1 MSPPPGIPTSR
12 AYWELQADK
21 LMNRIFDPPPIIEL
35 GSVGEAAEARQ
46 AHGMVEA
53 APAAAMPGRW
63 LRARRAQ
70 PGSGGPAPAS
80 NAAPASSPGSS
91 ARQQPLLLALLAGAG
106 LVTTSCGV
114 LALSQWN
121 RLQAG
126 LQQERNLLLLERL
139 RNFGPASQA
148 AATPPPPTL
157 APPPGSTDP
166 SQDARTHLQTPSAR
180 AQVGQAPLR
189 LGEVE
194 LGQLERGHAG
204 SHQEERDPPPPPP
217 QEPWIDQLGS
227 LPSPQRQ
234 APLLRVPL
242 SPKLAQA
249 RAEAPPSA
257 GSPAAGPLPLLVGV
271 VGAPGKAG
279 SAIFQLGGSTSSVGV
294 GEAIGASGW
303 RLRATDGDSVLI
315 EQAGNLRRIAI
326 GSGG

>member
-21 LMNRIFDPPPIIEL
+21 LMNRIFDPPPIIDL
-35 GSVGEAAEARQ
+35 GWDGESAEAGR
-46 AHGMVEA
+46 APSMIEA

-63 LRARRAQ
+63 LRARRGQ
-70 PGSGGPAPAS
+70 PGSRGPGAAS
-80 NAAPASSPGSS
+80 SAAPEPPGRGS
-91 ARQQPLLLALLAGAG
+91 APRQQTLLLALLAGAG
-106 LVTTSCGV
+106 LVTAGSGV
-114 LALSQWN
+114 LALGQWN

-148 AATPPPPTL
+148 AATPPAPTL
-157 APPPGSTDP
+157 APPPGSNDP
-166 SQDARTHLQTPSAR
+166 NRGARTDLQAPSA
-180 AQVGQAPLR
+180 QGHVG
-189 LGEVE
+189 
-194 LGQLERGHAG
+194 
-204 SHQEERDPPPPPP
+204 QEERDPPPPPP
-217 QEPWIDQLGS
+217 QEPWIEQLGS

-242 SPKLAQA
+242 SPKLTQA

-257 GSPAAGPLPLLVGV
+257 GSPAGPLPLLVGV

-279 SAIFQLGGSTSSVGV
+279 TAIFQLGGSTSSVGV

-303 RLRATDGDSVLI
+303 RLRSADGDSVLI
-315 EQAGNLRRIAI
+315 EQAGTMRRIAI

>member
-1 MSPPPGIPTSR
+1 MITDEAPVSPPPGIPSSR

-21 LMNRIFDPPPIIEL
+21 LMNRIFDPPPIIDL
-35 GSVGEAAEARQ
+35 GSDSEISEAGR
-46 AHGMVEA
+46 AHSVIEA
-53 APAAAMPGRW
+53 APAAAMPG

-70 PGSGGPAPAS
+70 PGSRGPGAASSAALEPAPGS
-80 NAAPASSPGSS
+80 AP
-91 ARQQPLLLALLAGAG
+91 RQQSLLLTLLAGAG
-106 LVTTSCGV
+106 LVTATSGV
-114 LALSQWN
+114 LALGQWN

-148 AATPPPPTL
+148 AATPPAPTL
-157 APPPGSTDP
+157 APPPSLNDP
-166 SQDARTHLQTPSAR
+166 TQAARTDLQAPSAQG
-180 AQVGQAPLR
+180 QVG
-189 LGEVE
+189 
-194 LGQLERGHAG
+194 
-204 SHQEERDPPPPPP
+204 QEERDPPPPPP
-217 QEPWIDQLGS
+217 PEPWIEQLGS

-257 GSPAAGPLPLLVGV
+257 VSPAGPLPLLVGV

-279 SAIFQLGGSTSSVGV
+279 TAIFQLGGSTSSVGV

-303 RLRATDGDSVLI
+303 RLRSADGDSVLI
-315 EQAGNLRRIAI
+315 EQAGTMRRISI